1 MKGIDFNDPKIKEQV
16 LSYFM
21 FTDKRKIP
29 IDQNMITHDTECV
42 KLGKTVMSMLKEG
55 YIKNVYINKVSHN
68 VLCE

>member
-1 MKGIDFNDPKIKEQV
+1 MKGIDFNDPRIQEQV

-29 IDQNMITHDTECV
+29 IDQNMIMHDAECV
-42 KLGKTVMSMLKEG
+42 KLGKTVMSMLNEG
-55 YIKNVYINKVSHN
+55 YIKNIYIDKVSHK